1 MENLIL
7 SVEIVSERGT
17 SNKSLYIQD
26 IYDVVEKVMKIDP
39 KELSVIQKC
48 GPLAKSFNIGVKTE
62 EIWNHRNL
70 DSFIDERYVLPS
82 GVVVQIQRAFQRY
95 EEITVKNIPP
105 HWGRNQIERIFS
117 FYGTVM
123 NMRYQAMKYSY
134 GNDCKPEYERVW
146 DGNWRVRMKIKK
158 PIPSTLTVSDW
169 QIEIFHRNQRKTC
182 WRCGSDEHSRRDCET
197 RYRYFINRFDMEE
210 FPEIVPKVPRNVIDE
225 NENTDVNGDTADE
238 NNEGIHPEEK
248 DMDTEDVNDA
258 SKQRTH
264 AGETKMNTQLE
275 NNGVDLE
282 NDANQRIDTGE
293 KENITQVENNGAVL
307 DDTADRV
314 AHTVEE
320 SSCENEQ
327 LNDKNEIEALSNSMV
342 NSMISSKDEDMDLIS
357 VASPDEGR
365 RQVPRDRDVMIEDT
379 EDRTDITIAQ
389 VLHSNCSQNVKGALA
404 SPEHTDS
411 ASEGGI
417 PMSMSSGP
425 TPGQKVD
432 EKNKETVTTS
442 MENDNLEAQSL
453 LDSLLTSQEK
463 LEAQKLLE
471 SASQMGSSQAM
482 EEIDGGIKRDRG
494 ALQSSTEEESDTN
507 VIRLGIG
514 SVVNS
519 LFSRSKKKKRDD
531 GDCKE

>member
-238 NNEGIHPEEK
+238 NNEGIHPEVN

-258 SKQRTH
+258 SKQRTN
-264 AGETKMNTQLE
+264 AG
-275 NNGVDLE
+275 
-282 NDANQRIDTGE
+282 
-293 KENITQVENNGAVL
+293 ENITQVENNGAVL

-314 AHTVEE
+314 VHTVEE
-320 SSCENEQ
+320 NSCENEQ

-417 PMSMSSGP
+417 PMSMNSRP

-432 EKNKETVTTS
+432 DERNKETTVTTS
-442 MENDNLEAQSL
+442 MENDNLETQSL